1 MPDFTPYLEVIRRH
15 PTLTTITNRTLGV
28 LLTLVIARVV
38 VGLLAV
44 VRERAISRVNKS
56 YPRSRDEANAERALH
71 LETLF
76 NVVFDVL
83 RALTYGFV
91 VLTALSQ
98 FGVSVQP
105 FVAGAGLIGAA
116 VALGSQTIV
125 KDFVSG
131 GFILLENHFA
141 IGDQIAVSDK
151 LTGTVE
157 RMTLRV
163 TILRD
168 TDGAVHIVPN
178 GAIASV
184 TNRTYHQTGTY
195 IALATPAA
203 AGTVAV
209 REALERAALAAA
221 ARDDQHTLLLDA
233 VTVNGPTNIK
243 GANLEWSLSA
253 PTHLGAGGKAKT
265 IIIEEVVREL
275 AAAQITLA

>member
-38 VGLLAV
+38 VGLLAM
-44 VRERAISRVNKS
+44 VRNRAISRVNKS

-76 NVVFDVL
+76 NVIFDVL

-131 GFILLENHFA
+131 AFILLENHFA
-141 IGDQIAVSDK
+141 IGDQIAVSEK

-184 TNRTYHQTGTY
+184 TNRTYHQNGTY

-221 ARDDQHTLLLDA
+221 ARDDQHTILVDS

-253 PTHLGAGGKAKT
+253 PTLPGAGGKAKT
-265 IIIEEVVREL
+265 LIIEEVVREL
-275 AAAQITLA
+275 TAAQITLA